1 MEEISINLASSDLV
15 RLRALAAEDGSSE
28 ADVVGTAL
36 AVYEQARNAPKV
48 YGLSSEAAKTAD
60 AVAADELQN
69 RSGDWGE
76 FMLSSGWDAAYATG
90 RAPWDIPRAQPAF
103 VRVAERGGFKG
114 RVLDA
119 GCGTGEVAMLAAAH
133 GADAVGVD
141 ISGQAIGQARA
152 KAARRGLN
160 VRFEVGSVFKLSS
173 LRQTF
178 DAIADTGMFHI
189 FDDDDRAR
197 YAASLAS
204 VLAPGGLLYLECFS
218 NAGSGAAGSFGP
230 RRVGR
235 EEFAQVFADG
245 WTVVDVIPEFLQVAP
260 GATGNMNAPAW
271 LATIRRT

>member
-1 MEEISINLASSDLV
+1 MEAISISLASSDRA
-15 RLRALAAEDGSSE
+15 RLRALAAEDECSE
-28 ADVVGTAL
+28 ADVIGTAL
-36 AVYEQARNAPKV
+36 AVYEQARNAPKMF
-48 YGLSSEAAKTAD
+48 GLEPKAGAAGG
-60 AVAADELQN
+60 VAADELQS

-141 ISGQAIGQARA
+141 ISQQAIGQARA

-173 LRQTF
+173 LGQTF
-178 DAIADTGMFHI
+178 DTIADTGMFHI
-189 FDDDDRAR
+189 FDDGDRAR
-197 YAASLAS
+197 YVTSLAS

-218 NAGSGAAGSFGP
+218 DVVGGASSSSNP

-235 EEFAQVFADG
+235 DEFTQAFTDG
-245 WTVVDVIPEFLQVAP
+245 WTVVDVIPEFMQLAP
-260 GATGNMNAPAW
+260 GASGNMNAPAW
-271 LATIRRT
+271 LATIRRS